1 MKHPVKYQVGKI
13 LLDAGF
19 IDQRHI
25 DDVLVEQKLTK
36 ERLGETLV
44 RKGILKS
51 EDLLVPLIIQEHLGS
66 IESAVKLAV
75 GSRQQLGALLVESGH
90 ITAEQLDQI
99 VAEHQRSGEKIGEIL
114 KSRGILNDRQ
124 LDGLLE
130 FQRHQESRQHSPLR
144 IGELLVSTGRAT
156 PEQMED
162 ALLKQKQTNK
172 SLGDVLIEE
181 GHVSPDA
188 VAYAVRMQ
196 KLLTRSVLSAIITLG
211 MASVSYAGEMC
222 AYSQQLQNSPPM
234 REQYIANI
242 ISAVGNFVAAA
253 DPQAIVAAGV
263 GLALSAGTMV
273 AYISTSDNSVV
284 SDAPIGITAP
294 SYSGKNK
301 LPKSSGRDAS
311 LSDATD
317 DDSVASL
324 YFGKSNTPVKTQGG
338 TTTDSFSKDCLSC
351 HDGVV
356 ASDRTINFKNSPG
369 RKSQLHGRGGSEHP
383 IGMNYAAY
391 AARDPKNYKPVAFG
405 SKMVFV
411 DGKVGCITC
420 HDMLNREKGHLAKS
434 DYRSAL
440 CLTCHTE

>member
-19 IDQRHI
+19 IDQRHL

-99 VAEHQRSGEKIGEIL
+99 IAEHQRSGEKIGEIL

-144 IGELLVSTGRAT
+144 IGELLVSTGRVT
-156 PEQMED
+156 TDQMED

-222 AYSQQLQNSPPM
+222 TYSQQLQNSPM
-234 REQYIANI
+234 REQYIASI
-242 ISAVGNFVAAA
+242 ISAVGNFVTAA
-253 DPQAIVAAGV
+253 DPQALVAAGV

-284 SDAPIGITAP
+284 SDAPTGITAP
-294 SYSGKNK
+294 SYPAKNK

-311 LSDATD
+311 SSDDSD
-317 DDSVASL
+317 DDSVSSFF
-324 YFGKSNTPVKTQGG
+324 FGKSSTPVKTRGG
-338 TTTDSFSKDCLSC
+338 TTIDSFSKVCKDC
-351 HDGVV
+351 HDGVQ
-356 ASDRTINFKNSPG
+356 ASDRKINYKNSPG
-369 RKSQLHGRGGSEHP
+369 RKSHWDSMGGSEHP

-391 AARDPKNYKPVAFG
+391 VARDPKNYKPVPLDT
-405 SKMVFV
+405 KMIFV

-420 HDMLNREKGHLAKS
+420 HDMLNREKGHMAKS

-440 CLTCHTE
+440 CLTCHTK